1 MSKHP
6 MWLRRGIAL
15 TLALVMTA
23 SLSVS
28 ALAAPSVEEAG
39 EDTVLSQTQPDSD
52 SQVPAEGPEGLEN
65 GSQAADSLPMIP
77 LEPAEQASS
86 DTAAETEEDIKLRFD
101 SEEGEYVQV
110 QGAIK
115 IPNTVE
121 VWLKLDENE
130 TRRQIIMNNYGRDGT
145 TWGIEVTTSNTL
157 RY

>member
-1 MSKHP
+1 MGHFEP
-6 MWLRRGIAL
+6 LRHY
-15 TLALVMTA
+15 
-23 SLSVS
+23 
-28 ALAAPSVEEAG
+28 
-39 EDTVLSQTQPDSD
+39 
-52 SQVPAEGPEGLEN
+52 AEVHL
-65 GSQAADSLPMIP
+65 L
-77 LEPAEQASS
+77 LEPGEPGSG
-86 DTAAETEEDIKLRFD
+86 LRFD

>member
-86 DTAAETEEDIKLRFD
+86 DTAAE
-101 SEEGEYVQV
+101 GEYVQV

>member
-1 MSKHP
+1 MKRL
-6 MWLRRGIAL
+6 LRKKAGTSPAPSGAKAECLLSLQIQFRFCLQGLDAVKQL
-15 TLALVMTA
+15 LACFH
-23 SLSVS
+23 SV
-28 ALAAPSVEEAG
+28 LAAKGHPHAAG
-39 EDTVLSQTQPDSD
+39 KYVRQ
-52 SQVPAEGPEGLEN
+52 
-65 GSQAADSLPMIP
+65 GSG
-77 LEPAEQASS
+77 
-86 DTAAETEEDIKLRFD
+86 LRFD